1 MLWAV
6 EGLLGRVSKRI
17 FAYSIA
23 ARNNIAQS
31 VQVDCYRLPE
41 ETLVY
46 LRPSPGRALVETVR
60 ASTLAGTA
68 SFLREHYDAD
78 RRNWRDAQ
86 ARQAWGELVETEE
99 KINAATPDY
108 FKLLREIN
116 EDWGELANFDSVT
129 R

>member
-68 SFLREHYDAD
+68 SFFREHHDAN
-78 RRNWRDAQ
+78 RRKCPGAPT
-86 ARQAWGELVETEE
+86 APAWGRLIETEE
-99 KINAATPDY
+99 ESNA
-108 FKLLREIN
+108 
-116 EDWGELANFDSVT
+116 W
-129 R
+129 